1 MASKV
6 PFPSVDDM
14 ASAFRACMAQ
24 ATEDIRV
31 TGEAWY
37 REANAVA
44 HRLCDIRTTWS
55 LEISAS
61 VISALSPREKWHSN
75 IAKSIAFAEGKP
87 IRGLGANIR
96 RAYYAE
102 RLGFAALKGRKTA
115 AFARAVAGDTNAIV
129 IDTWMLKA
137 SGCGRKSVT
146 VKQYDAVALALAIVA
161 KEVGMTP
168 AATQAAIWIV
178 ARGAAY

>member
-14 ASAFRACMAQ
+14 ASAFRACMSA
-24 ATEDIRV
+24 ATEDIRM
-31 TGEAWY
+31 TADAWY

-44 HRLCDIRTTWS
+44 DRLCDIRPDWS
-55 LEISAS
+55 LEVSAS

-87 IRGLGANIR
+87 IRGLSANIR
-96 RAYYAE
+96 RAHSATRE
-102 RLGFAALKGRKTA
+102 GFACLKGKKTA

-137 SGCGRKSVT
+137 SGCGRKSIT
-146 VKQYDAVALALAIVA
+146 AKQYDAVALALAIVA

>member
-14 ASAFRACMAQ
+14 ASAFRACMTQ
-24 ATEDIRV
+24 ATEEIRV
-31 TGEAWY
+31 AGNQWY
-37 REANAVA
+37 REANAIA

-137 SGCGRKSVT
+137 SGCGRKSIT
-146 VKQYDAVALALAIVA
+146 PKQYDAVALALAIVA